1 MGGAIPPLPQYA
13 FMAWCSVKKLFF
25 MVMSSETET
34 EVKFLLVI
42 MIITKMSVIKKRF
55 HTP

>member
-1 MGGAIPPLPQYA
+1 
-13 FMAWCSVKKLFF
+13 
-25 MVMSSETET
+25 MSSETET